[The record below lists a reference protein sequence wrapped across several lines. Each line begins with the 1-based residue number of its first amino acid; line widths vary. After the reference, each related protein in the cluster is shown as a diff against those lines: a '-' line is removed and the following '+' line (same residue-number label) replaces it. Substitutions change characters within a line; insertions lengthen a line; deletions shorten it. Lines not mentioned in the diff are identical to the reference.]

1 MRQPLRVRRQ
11 RTDEIALLRR
21 HVVGGLTHR
30 FDHRHAAQA
39 GQTSNGA
46 PGGHAKATQRRRSM
60 RPWPA
65 SSVTWPQSA
74 NSAFVRQYA
83 EFGADWVEKLQCLFA
98 YIGYRFGRVEMQ
110 QRAWEYLV
118 GLLSPLERNNG
129 WQLAEAAAHTTPY
142 SMQHLLDRA
151 PWDAEAV
158 RDDLV
163 DYVAVE
169 LGDPDGVLVVRTLN
183 KRTHPKGDGD
193 SRLGG
198 MTSIVFDL
206 DEAGVMLSS
215 PEPAAAPVAPR
226 RRPLCIG
233 SQNSYL
239 RLRTKMGSQPG
250 NRPPTVLRF
259 S

>member
-1 MRQPLRVRRQ
+1 
-11 RTDEIALLRR
+11 
-21 HVVGGLTHR
+21 
-30 FDHRHAAQA
+30 
-39 GQTSNGA
+39 
-46 PGGHAKATQRRRSM
+46 
-60 RPWPA
+60 
-65 SSVTWPQSA
+65 
-74 NSAFVRQYA
+74 
-83 EFGADWVEKLQCLFA
+83 
-98 YIGYRFGRVEMQ
+98 MQ

-250 NRPPTVLRF
+250 SPPPTVLRSYLPVSARYKSF
-259 S
+259 GSYIETKYVRQVNTEKWRMKVQPAWIPGESQ